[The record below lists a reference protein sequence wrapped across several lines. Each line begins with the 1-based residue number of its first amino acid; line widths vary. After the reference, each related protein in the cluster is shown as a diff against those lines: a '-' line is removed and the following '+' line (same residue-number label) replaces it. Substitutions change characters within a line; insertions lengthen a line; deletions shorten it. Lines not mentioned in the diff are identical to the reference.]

1 MIDVLDVEQEQEQE
15 KSAANFSGEPI
26 NHEIILFRQGKSN
39 LDKLAN
45 VVMPLITKMAK
56 SEARKVGVESD
67 DLVQE
72 MWTTFERV
80 VLVKFETDRQIE
92 PFLRRCTQK
101 IALSLL
107 NPNKSKEV
115 NLDDDGH
122 AAVEAASSLNDEQY
136 HTDFEGDADRQTAI
150 DKINTLMHNSSG
162 SFTSKGNTNM
172 QQPSASKNPLDFKLT
187 TTAMGGLAGGEV
199 EVESPKD
206 PVVKH
211 QAKRV
216 KKELT
221 TLQKEIVD
229 ARTSLSMT
237 QQEFATSIDID
248 LFRLS
253 SYEYGRANPP
263 EMVMDKVRILIK
275 GGNPRLNQVKVLKKT
290 YEQPMSQILSRWCQ
304 EYKLDYTN
312 DNQLA
317 MAMDTTP
324 ATIHRW
330 KKDDV
335 KPSVDEIEKY
345 RQAFEKGAKKMFY
358 AVNNFIVDPASGILA
373 RR

>member
-1 MIDVLDVEQEQEQE
+1 MSEVLENTSE
-15 KSAANFSGEPI
+15 KAESVASFKHEPI
-26 NHEIILFRQGKSN
+26 NHEINLYRQGQSS
-39 LDKLAN
+39 LDKLAKIIL
-45 VVMPLITKMAK
+45 PLITKMSR

-67 DLVQE
+67 DLIQE
-72 MWTTFERV
+72 MWTTFEKV
-80 VLVKFETDRQIE
+80 VLVKFDTERQIE

-107 NPNKSKEV
+107 NPDKTKEV

-122 AAVEAASSLNDEQY
+122 AAVEAAASLNNEMY
-136 HTDFEGDADRQTAI
+136 YVDFENDADCQTAI
-150 DKINTLMHNSSG
+150 DKISTLMHNSSG
-162 SFTSKGNTNM
+162 SFTSKGKTNM
-172 QQPSASKNPLDFKLT
+172 QQPSANETPLDFTLK
-187 TTAMGGLAGGEV
+187 TTAMGGLAGGEIT
-199 EVESPKD
+199 VESPQE
-206 PVVKH
+206 PVVKRETKR
-211 QAKRV
+211 AK
-216 KKELT
+216 KQLT
-221 TLQKEIVD
+221 ALQQEIVD
-229 ARTSLSMT
+229 ARGSLSMT
-237 QQEFATSIDID
+237 QQDFATAIDID

-263 EMVMDKVRILIK
+263 PMVMDKVRLLIK

-290 YEQPMSQILSRWCQ
+290 YEQPMSEILNRWCQ

-312 DNQLA
+312 DHQLA

-345 RQAFEKGAKKMFY
+345 RLAFERGAKKMFY
-358 AVNNFIVDPASGILA
+358 AVGNFIIDPASGILA